1 MAKTKTTQ
9 TQRFLSMLKRNKRKG
24 ATPFDLLLKCGCYR
38 ASSVIHEL
46 RKKGYNI
53 ITEDVI
59 VQNQFGESCRIARY
73 ILK

>member
-9 TQRFLSMLKRNKRKG
+9 TQRVLSMLKKRRKSG
-24 ATPFDLLLKCGCYR
+24 ATPFELWLKCGCYR

-53 ITEDVI
+53 ITEDVL
-59 VQNQFGESCRIARY
+59 VENQFGESCRVARY

>member
-9 TQRFLSMLKRNKRKG
+9 TQRVLNMLKRNKRKG
-24 ATPFDLLLKCGCYR
+24 ATPLDLLQRCGCYR

-46 RKKGYNI
+46 RKRGYNI
-53 ITEDVI
+53 ITEDTI
-59 VQNQFGESCRIARY
+59 VENQFGESCKVARY

>member
-1 MAKTKTTQ
+1 MAKTTQ
-9 TQRFLSMLKRNKRKG
+9 TQRVLSMLKRNKRKG
-24 ATPFDLLLKCGCYR
+24 ATPLDLWQRCGCYR

-53 ITEDVI
+53 ITEDVM
-59 VQNQFGESCRIARY
+59 VENQFGESCKVARY